1 MFQLLHLSCKS
12 WEGDLDCL
20 RTFRREFL
28 EFFMTKFF
36 FVLLI
41 NLLSLG
47 GVMSKEITTESG
59 LKYEVLKE
67 ADAGAQKPEKGN
79 MIEADYEGV
88 LEDGT
93 KFDSSYDRGEPITF
107 QVGIGQVI
115 QGWDEALLDMKVGE
129 ERKLTIPSELGYG
142 PRGAGAVIPPN
153 ATLIF
158 KVRLNKIV

>member
-1 MFQLLHLSCKS
+1 
-12 WEGDLDCL
+12 
-20 RTFRREFL
+20 
-28 EFFMTKFF
+28 
-36 FVLLI
+36 
-41 NLLSLG
+41 
-47 GVMSKEITTESG
+47 MSKEITTESG

-67 ADAGAQKPEKGN
+67 AEAAAVKPEKGN

-142 PRGAGAVIPPN
+142 SRGAGAVIPPN